1 VNIAWAKRWRV
12 SRPTFSLWGLLWI
25 LGLAD
30 LWLTDLALRNVPGAV
45 ELNWLPSWAFIQG
58 VPAAIGL
65 KLFSLVLVLALSAQ
79 LERSHPRATQWTL
92 GGWCFVLLAV
102 DAYSVVQLRVA
113 GVL

>member
-12 SRPTFSLWGLLWI
+12 SRPTFSLWGLLWV

-30 LWLTDLALRNVPGAV
+30 LYLTDLALRNVPGAV
-45 ELNWLPSWAFIQG
+45 ELNWLPNVVFVQG
-58 VPAAIGL
+58 FPAALGL
-65 KLFSLVLVLALSAQ
+65 KLTALVLVLALAST
-79 LERSHPRATQWTL
+79 LEKSHPRATHWTL

-102 DAYSVVQLRVA
+102 DAYSVVQLHVA